1 MSDSHPA
8 GRSSASPASPAQST
22 ASDAPADARRDGR
35 LPEAN
40 EHSPPEST
48 WGPTRL
54 GSGLVLL
61 GTLLV
66 TALLVTATGL
76 TTPVGVGVGGSLA
89 LAAAL
94 WCVARDR
101 FRLPATL
108 AGSLLLLPAGV
119 GLAVGVGYTLL
130 QQLNGSVAVGSVFVV
145 AGLTVGGFGAAAAVR
160 DVLTTDALRR
170 LTAVTA
176 ATLGIPLVA
185 FLGLAAASLL
195 PLTPAGEVADGL
207 TSAAEATFIRPTP
220 ADEPHLISFAVL
232 LVAAAVAARWAL
244 NRLPLAELTPDET
257 VETVTATVAALDRTL
272 LWSGFGGLLLAFVG
286 VVAAI
291 PSDPVF
297 SRLPAAVTTLLA
309 VVSNAPSLRWLFV
322 TIAAASLLAVG
333 VLAALRR
340 AARVDERTRSYVVA
354 VAGGGLLVA
363 AASADPAGVVDALF
377 ATVLELLPTE
387 LATEFD
393 SVATSVVEFY
403 GPQTVVLGLL
413 VGALVVTAWV
423 TLGLVVGG
431 WLGFLSGRAAAA
443 GVAGSGLFVAATLA
457 KTVGV
462 SAPLVL
468 GCLVAS
474 LAVWDAGEYAV
485 GLGREVGR
493 RAPTRQTELVHV
505 AGSLLVG
512 ALAAGAVLALARSV
526 PRLAA
531 GSETPVLLALAAA
544 VAGVVSL
551 VVALR

>member
-1 MSDSHPA
+1 
-8 GRSSASPASPAQST
+8 
-22 ASDAPADARRDGR
+22 
-35 LPEAN
+35 
-40 EHSPPEST
+40 
-48 WGPTRL
+48 
-54 GSGLVLL
+54 
-61 GTLLV
+61 V

-94 WCVARDR
+94 WCVVRDR
-101 FRLPATL
+101 FRLPATVV
-108 AGSLLLLPAGV
+108 GSLLLLPAGC

-185 FLGLAAASLL
+185 FLGLAAASVL
-195 PLTPAGEVADGL
+195 PLTPAGEIADGL
-207 TSAAEATFIRPTP
+207 AGAAEATVLVPTP
-220 ADEPHLISFAVL
+220 TDEPHLISFAVL
-232 LVAAAVAARWAL
+232 LVAAAVAARWML
-244 NRLPLAELTPDET
+244 GRLPVAELTPDDA
-257 VETVTATVAALDRTL
+257 VETVTATVAAVDRTL

-286 VVAAI
+286 VLAAI

-297 SRLPAAVTTLLA
+297 SRLPAAVTTLLV
-309 VVSNAPSLRWLFV
+309 VVSNAPGLRRLFV
-322 TIAAASLLAVG
+322 AVTAASLLTVG

-340 AARVDERTRSYVVA
+340 AARTDERTLTYAVA
-354 VAGGGLLVA
+354 VVGGGLLVA
-363 AASADPAGVVDALF
+363 AASVDPARVVDALS
-377 ATVLELLPTE
+377 ATVLDLLPPD

-403 GPQTVVLGLL
+403 GAQTVVLGLL
-413 VGALVVTAWV
+413 LGALIVTAWM
-423 TLGLVVGG
+423 TLGLVVGA

-443 GVAGSGLFVAATLA
+443 GVAGSGLFVAAALA
-457 KTVGV
+457 KPLGV

-468 GCLVAS
+468 ACLVVS
-474 LAVWDAGEYAV
+474 LVVWDAGEYAV

-493 RAPTRQTELVHV
+493 RAPTRQTELVH
-505 AGSLLVG
+505 ASGSLLVG
-512 ALAAGAVLALARSV
+512 GLAAAAVFALTRSV

-531 GSETPVLLALAAA
+531 GGDTPVLVALAAA

-551 VVALR
+551 VFALR